1 MLNGLSYN
9 ELQGTL
15 VLTFLSRE
23 SNAQIFI
30 YKNGVLINDESI
42 DDGL

>member
-30 YKNGVLINDESI
+30 YKNEVLINDESI